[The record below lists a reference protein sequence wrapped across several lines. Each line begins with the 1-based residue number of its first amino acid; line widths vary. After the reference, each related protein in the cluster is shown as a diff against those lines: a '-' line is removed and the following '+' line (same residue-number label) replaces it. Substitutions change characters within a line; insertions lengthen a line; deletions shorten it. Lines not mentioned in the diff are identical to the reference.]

1 MRMFPLLTDSSLYY
15 RFVNGPSLSGL
26 LMLCKVRGSKVSDG
40 LPKAVQRSTGE
51 KTLMLTIT
59 GQKARDRGKGSEQK
73 VPEMQTAPGNFILD
87 EERVA
92 YQK

>member
-1 MRMFPLLTDSSLYY
+1 MDHPFLDSLYY
-15 RFVNGPSLSGL
+15 AKLEGPRWVTGCPRQS
-26 LMLCKVRGSKVSDG
+26 RGALGK
-40 LPKAVQRSTGE
+40 

-73 VPEMQTAPGNFILD
+73 VLKTQTAPGNFILD